1 MAQGKTKVKAKV
13 PKMIAKK
20 QKQKGKGKAFTQ
32 RSSKFIILDVISFIQ
47 SLSVFLVFPVQ
58 FKPYMIP
65 FSLMIQ

>member
-32 RSSKFIILDVISFIQ
+32 RSSKFYFGFSDFLEVYCVVELEFHHSFCE
-47 SLSVFLVFPVQ
+47 
-58 FKPYMIP
+58 M
-65 FSLMIQ
+65 

>member
-32 RSSKFIILDVISFIQ
+32 RSSKFIIIIIAEIYSSICFEQVDLRSI
-47 SLSVFLVFPVQ
+47 
-58 FKPYMIP
+58 KC
-65 FSLMIQ
+65 

>member
-32 RSSKFIILDVISFIQ
+32 RSSKFF
-47 SLSVFLVFPVQ
+47 
-58 FKPYMIP
+58 
-65 FSLMIQ
+65 FSLILENLFHHRPQSTKYLGIPNSI

>member
-32 RSSKFIILDVISFIQ
+32 RSSKFFFVV
-47 SLSVFLVFPVQ
+47 VFFFGYFLLGIYCAVP
-58 FKPYMIP
+58 
-65 FSLMIQ
+65 